1 MNDPL
6 DVELH
11 QVLVSVFTCYSVYN
25 NGLAVCDEGGL
36 ENECW
41 FHHIGLVEHGVGHVL
56 NLIDASGDHPQA
68 FALHLLVVG
77 SNKLNP
83 RGSSLGVTVKDIIE
97 FDS

>member
-1 MNDPL
+1 M
-6 DVELH
+6 
-11 QVLVSVFTCYSVYN
+11 LVSSHRTCRTWRRS
-25 NGLAVCDEGGL
+25 C
-36 ENECW
+36 
-41 FHHIGLVEHGVGHVL
+41 L

>member
-1 MNDPL
+1 M
-6 DVELH
+6 
-11 QVLVSVFTCYSVYN
+11 LVSVFTCYSVHN
-25 NGLAVCDEGGL
+25 NGLTVCDEGGL
-36 ENECW
+36 ENECRL
-41 FHHIGLVEHGVGHVL
+41 HHIGLLEHGIGHVV

-77 SNKLNP
+77 RNELNA